1 MASSSPLPDITWLRN
16 GYPIQ
21 TGLSNKFQVS
31 EQTFTQFYNPFAG
44 TKQSIMV
51 VSDLGIRDRGSYTC
65 RAFNGFNAP
74 AILRMPFLLTVNPC
88 MFALQ

>member
-1 MASSSPLPDITWLRN
+1 M
-16 GYPIQ
+16 Q
-21 TGLSNKFQVS
+21 TGLSNKFQIS
-31 EQTFTQFYNPFAG
+31 EQTFTEFYNPFAG

-74 AILRMPFLLTVNPC
+74 AILRMPFLLTVNTC